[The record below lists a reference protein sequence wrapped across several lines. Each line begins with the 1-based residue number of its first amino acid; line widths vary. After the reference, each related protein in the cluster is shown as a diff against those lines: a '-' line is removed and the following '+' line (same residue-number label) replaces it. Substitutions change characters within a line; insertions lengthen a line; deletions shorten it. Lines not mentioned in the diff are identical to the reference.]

1 MKNIFKTFFLFAV
14 IGLSFLISCD
24 SDFEEINTDPD
35 EPTEISVDLQLG
47 FIERSLINQ
56 LYNIY
61 AAGECASTWPQ
72 HISKPIYND
81 ADRYYPRLGAIN
93 SFWNT
98 IYLEVIGESDEMYR
112 LAQEKENNA
121 VQGVALTLK
130 AIALQTLT
138 DAFGDIPA
146 SEANLAMEGNYTP
159 KYDTQQEVYVQIFEL
174 LDQAIAKFNTGV
186 GAINSEQDLIYAG
199 DTSKWLKFATSVKF
213 RALMRVSNTSLF
225 SLQELMTLASSN
237 NLIIHNADNAFIQF
251 SGQTTPNIN
260 PHNDTKING
269 REAEWCMGEALV
281 NFMLSENDPRLPVYA
296 NPNDSNEYR
305 GKPAGY
311 INPGV
316 SGYGAG
322 TVSQIGDAFM
332 AADAPLYFITAAQ
345 VNLLLAEASE
355 IHGIG
360 VNPEVYFYEGV
371 SASLEQNGLDPL
383 SYTPAYNGYQSIAEQ
398 MWVGTFLQG
407 YETWAEWRR
416 SDIPANLEL
425 AVDPQPGVNAI
436 PTRYTYTTDEVALN
450 GSNVDEAVANQGADA
465 LTTKVWWDNN

>member
-1 MKNIFKTFFLFAV
+1 MKNLFKTFFLFAI
-14 IGLSFLISCD
+14 IGLSFLMSCD
-24 SDFEEINTDPD
+24 SDFAETNIDPD

-56 LYNIY
+56 LYDIY

-81 ADRYYPRLGAIN
+81 ADRYFPRLGSIN

-98 IYLEVIGESDEMYR
+98 LYLDVIGESDEMYI
-112 LAQEKENNA
+112 LAEEKGNYA
-121 VQGVALTLK
+121 IQGAALTLK

-146 SEANLAMEGNYTP
+146 SEANLAQDGNYNP
-159 KYDTQQEVYVQIFEL
+159 KYDTQQEVYTQIFKL
-174 LDQAIAKFNTGV
+174 LDDAIAKFNTGV
-186 GAINSEQDLIYAG
+186 GSINPEQDLIYGG
-199 DTSKWLKFATSVKF
+199 DTAKWLKFATSVKF
-213 RALMRVSNTSLF
+213 RALMRVSGTSLF
-225 SLQELMTLASSN
+225 NLQQLTALVSSN
-237 NLIIHNADNAFIQF
+237 NLITSNADNAFIQF
-251 SGQTTPNIN
+251 SSLTAPNIN
-260 PHNDTKING
+260 PHYATTLNG

-281 NFMLSENDPRLPVYA
+281 NFMLSENDPRLSVYA
-296 NPNDSNEYR
+296 NLNDNDEYR

-311 INPGV
+311 INPGL

-332 AADAPLYFITAAQ
+332 AADAPLYIITATQ
-345 VNLLLAEASE
+345 INLLLAEASE
-355 IHGIG
+355 LHGLNG
-360 VNPEVYFYEGV
+360 NPEKYFYDGV
-371 SASLEQNGLDPL
+371 SASLEQNGLDPQ
-383 SYTPAYNGYQSIAEQ
+383 SYIPTYSGFQSIAEQ

-416 SDIPANLEL
+416 SDIPANLKL

-436 PTRYTYTTDEVALN
+436 PTRYTYTTDEISLN
-450 GSNVDEAVANQGADA
+450 GSNVDEAVANQGVDA
-465 LTTKVWWDNN
+465 LTTKVWWDKN